1 MLVLGNYS
9 KAVVKKWGFNP
20 NRIEMAKSF
29 HWSKSYYYE
38 NLVWFYQ
45 NQGSY
50 DIVVLQKLSLVFIVV
65 LRIYNFLTRLLYYNT
80 TKT

>member
-1 MLVLGNYS
+1 MLVLSNYS

-50 DIVVLQKLSLVFIVV
+50 NIVVLQKLSLVLSNLQLLTKVSTVV
-65 LRIYNFLTRLLYYNT
+65 LL
-80 TKT
+80 

>member
-1 MLVLGNYS
+1 MLVLDNYS

-50 DIVVLQKLSLVFIVV
+50 NIVVLQKLSLVSSNLQLLTKVSTVV
-65 LRIYNFLTRLLYYNT
+65 LL
-80 TKT
+80 